1 MTEILGIGEA
11 AVGRIL
17 KNVGFSTL
25 KHVKT
30 MHDAE
35 TKRAKGWR
43 LAGEIPQ
50 LYAGGMR
57 TKSILWSD
65 ETWADRDTCGRPN
78 PKNDRMYSPKG
89 TKKDDALDDLRAPLR
104 LRTPGNMARIS
115 ATSAQRAVL
124 LKPRFAG
131 PEKNV
136 PAE

>member
-65 ETWADRDTCGRPN
+65 ETWADRDTCWRFNSRNDSMYFPN
-78 PKNDRMYSPKG
+78 G
-89 TKKDDALDDLRAPLR
+89 TKTDDVLGDLRKPLR
-104 LRTPGNMARIS
+104 RRTPGIMVRITAPS
-115 ATSAQRAVL
+115 ALHGVL
-124 LKPRFAG
+124 L
-131 PEKNV
+131 
-136 PAE
+136 